1 MENKGAASVARQ
13 VGVFLYRAAR
23 FVGKRLPLSHGVK
36 SRAKARVLAVVS
48 WLQRRNRHRKVLD
61 VGKMVGGVEMRP
73 EACGL
78 VPGLVSVILPVYN
91 QAYLITEAVD
101 SVLAQTY
108 QDFELIIVNDGSSD
122 GVEQVLQPYLSNPR
136 VRVYTQKNQRLPKA
150 LSNGFDLAQGEFWTW
165 TSADNI
171 MEPRMLEMLVE
182 RLRGDPT
189 IGMTYA
195 DYYAIDDRGE
205 LLQDPAWRAH
215 NRKNVASGEIEL
227 PRNTDMLNTVQD
239 NFIGACFMYRGWIGR
254 CFGDY
259 DPQLGI
265 EDYDYWMRINA
276 FFPIRHL
283 EKTAFLYRYRV
294 HDNTL
299 SAQAQEHRILEKVQ
313 RLMTYEGERAAFYR
327 QPLSYLV
334 DDESR
339 RWLTRRGVAAR
350 QMQPLP
356 QDGELPR
363 GARLVVVAG
372 IATVARSPHRFRDAG
387 ALVVLLN
394 DERADYVRAHD
405 ALSTGA
411 LALAPDAA
419 SAARMRLLSR
429 CPVLDISS
437 GQALSGLQA
446 YARNRLFFHATRQP
460 DELARQRPQRLL
472 PPAGQGVMLQVDDF
486 VQGGLENVV
495 IDLAISLRDLG
506 HRVSIAVLGR
516 EGHAA
521 QAARQAGLT
530 LHSFGKRPSQ
540 QAYTELL
547 RAQRVDVVNAH
558 YSLFGADICAGLGI
572 PFVQTVHNSYVWLGP
587 DDVHAHLQADPDTD
601 SYVCVSAT
609 AARYADLALGL
620 DVTRIKVIPNGID
633 PRTIDRSHVAENRAR
648 LRQAWGIGDDVPVYL
663 NVAAIMRPKAQLQL
677 VRAFAAVVR
686 QSPQARLLL
695 LGRAV
700 EEDYLA
706 EIQAAIAENGLQ
718 QNVVLAGFDPDVAS
732 YYQAA
737 DCFVLPSFW
746 EGWSLSLGEAVAN
759 GLPCVITDVG
769 SAYEFYDHPNV
780 EVVIPPFGDI
790 VELNCTNLG
799 AYLDARDPAFE
810 QRLGEAMVRVLQR
823 RGSGLDERFLER
835 ADRAVAYRRY
845 AIHFADLVSRR
856 QRSAERARAA

>member
-1 MENKGAASVARQ
+1 MSEGMENKSSASIGRNI
-13 VGVFLYRAAR
+13 GVFLYRAAR
-23 FVGKRLPLSHGVK
+23 FVGKRLPLPHGVK
-36 SRAKARVLAVVS
+36 SRAKAQVLAVVS
-48 WLQRRNRHRKVLD
+48 WLQQRSQNRKQLD
-61 VGKMVGGVEMRP
+61 IGKMVGGVEMRP

-91 QAYLITEAVD
+91 QGYLIAEAIE

-122 GVEQVLQPYLSNPR
+122 GVEQVLQPYLSNPK

-150 LSNGFDLAQGEFWTW
+150 LSNGFELAQGEFWTW

-205 LLQDPAWRAH
+205 LLQDPTWRAH
-215 NRKNVASGEIEL
+215 NRKDVASGEIEL
-227 PRNTDMLNTVQD
+227 PRDTNVLNTVQD

-276 FFPIRHL
+276 FFPIKHL
-283 EKTAFLYRYRV
+283 EKKAFLYRYRV

-313 RLMTYEGERAAFYR
+313 RLMNYESERAAFYA
-327 QPLSYLV
+327 QPLSYVV
-334 DDESR
+334 DDVAR
-339 RWLTRRGVAAR
+339 KWLSRRGVASR
-350 QMQPLP
+350 QMQALP
-356 QDGELPR
+356 QEGRVPDG
-363 GARLVVVAG
+363 ANQVVVVS
-372 IATVARSPHRFRDAG
+372 IATLAKSPHRLHGTG
-387 ALVVLLN
+387 ALAVIL
-394 DERADYVRAHD
+394 DDDRADYVRAHD

-411 LALAPDAA
+411 VALAPDAA
-419 SAARMRLLSR
+419 SAARMRLLSK

-437 GQALSGLQA
+437 GQALAGLRA
-446 YARNRLFFHATRQP
+446 YAKNRLFFHATRKA
-460 DELARQRPQRLL
+460 DELARQRPERLL
-472 PPAGQGVMLQVDDF
+472 PPAGLGVMLQVDDF

-506 HRVSIAVLGR
+506 HRVGIAVLGR

-521 QAARQAGLT
+521 EAARQAGVT
-530 LHSFGKRPSQ
+530 LHSFGKHPSPK
-540 QAYTELL
+540 AYTDLL
-547 RAQRVDVVNAH
+547 REQRIDVVNAH
-558 YSLFGADICAGLGI
+558 YSLFGADICASMGI

-587 DDVHAHLQADPDTD
+587 DDQQAHQQADPSTV

-609 AARYADLALGL
+609 AARYADLVVGL

-633 PRTIDRSHVAENRAR
+633 PRTIDRTHVAENRAR
-648 LRQAWGIGDDVPVYL
+648 LRQAWGIGDDVPVFL
-663 NVAAIMRPKAQLQL
+663 NVASIMRPKAQLQL

-706 EIQAAIAENGLQ
+706 EIKAAIAENGLGG
-718 QNVVLAGFDPDVAS
+718 NVVLAGFDPDVAS

-737 DCFVLPSFW
+737 DYFVLPSFW

-769 SAYEFYDHPNV
+769 SAYEFYDHEGV
-780 EVVIPPFGDI
+780 EVVTPPFGDI
-790 VELNCTNLG
+790 TELNCANLG
-799 AYLDARDPAFE
+799 TYLDARDPAFE
-810 QRLGEAMVRVLQR
+810 QRLGEAMIRVLQR
-823 RGSGLDERFLER
+823 RGAGLDERFLER

-845 AIHFADLVSRR
+845 AIHFADLVGREKR
-856 QRSAERARAA
+856 